1 MSRSL
6 DWTALNARSPLLAA
20 LPEPARR
27 LARQLEL
34 AKGARL
40 FMSGDR
46 PAAMYFVLSGEM
58 HLVRHGRNGAEIVLQ
73 RARDGCLAEA
83 SLDHA
88 AYHCD
93 AVATAPSRV
102 LALPME
108 PFRAAL
114 ADEVFRARWMAHLA
128 RELRRVRT
136 QAERMSLK
144 SAEDRILHYIALE
157 GEDGVLRLTRS
168 RKDWAADLGLT
179 HEALYRT
186 LARMARTG
194 RIRLDGPLIAL
205 AD

>member
-1 MSRSL
+1 MSRPL
-6 DWTALNARSPLLAA
+6 DWATLNARSPLLAA
-20 LPEPARR
+20 VPEPARR
-27 LARQLEL
+27 LARQMEL

-40 FMSGDR
+40 FTCGDR
-46 PAAMYFVLSGEM
+46 PEAMYFVLSGEV
-58 HLVRHGRNGAEIVLQ
+58 HLVRHGRNGAWIVLQ

-114 ADEVFRARWMAHLA
+114 ADAVFQARWMAHLA

-157 GEDGVLRLTRS
+157 GQDGTVRLARS
-168 RKDWAADLGLT
+168 RKDWAAELGLT
-179 HEALYRT
+179 HEALYRA
-186 LARMARTG
+186 LARMARAG
-194 RIRLDGPLIAL
+194 RIRMNGLVISL
-205 AD
+205 AA